1 VWKLICSIPG
11 FWSFSAVNFGSAFG
25 TAVGGMV
32 LLSFDYEGLG
42 VVLGVMGIVAALVFF
57 FFARDPTR
65 K

>member
-1 VWKLICSIPG
+1 M
-11 FWSFSAVNFGSAFG
+11 NFGSAFG